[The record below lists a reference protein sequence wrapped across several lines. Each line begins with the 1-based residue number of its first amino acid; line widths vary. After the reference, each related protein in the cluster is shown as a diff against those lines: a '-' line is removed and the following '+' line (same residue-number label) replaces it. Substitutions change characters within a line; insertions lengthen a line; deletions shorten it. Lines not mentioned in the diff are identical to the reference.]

1 MNYVD
6 LDIREWT
13 MFNARILELAEN
25 ELPAETKKFMRR
37 MGTKAATA
45 TRRLAKATFKKK
57 TGHYFNSIRGSKSWR
72 NQKGGYGVYAYAT
85 RKDNLGNHAHL
96 LEYGHDQQVGKYVPA
111 IHAKLMVSRVEG
123 KRVFERAAKNF
134 APVFLDEAN
143 KFVDNLLESNFT
155 TGRSGR

>member
-1 MNYVD
+1 MNVVD

-13 MFNARILELAEN
+13 EFNARILQIAET
-25 ELPAETKKFMRR
+25 ELPGETKNFMRR
-37 MGTKAATA
+37 MGKKAATA

-57 TGHYFNSIRGSKSWR
+57 TGNYFRSIRGSKSWR

-96 LEYGHDQQVGKYVPA
+96 LEYGHAVYPAGRVPVNKT
-111 IHAKLMVSRVEG
+111 ISRS
-123 KRVFERAAKNF
+123 RDFRTFEKAAKNF
-134 APVFLDEAN
+134 SSVFLDEAN

-155 TGRSGR
+155 SGR